1 MSTRLTS
8 LEALARLRQRL
19 RHQEDPRGNRL
30 RICMT
35 GCRAYGAVDLRA
47 ALLEEIRRAGIQDS
61 VEIRETGCHGFCARA
76 PIMAVDP
83 KGWIYQQV
91 RPEDARDIVQE
102 TLLGGRLLER
112 LVYGDPTSGERFAS
126 LEQIPFYGAQQR
138 RVLGLCGKV
147 DPKRIDHYLTQDGY
161 AALARVLGG
170 MSPEAVIEEVERS
183 GLRGRGGAGFP
194 TGKKW
199 RFTRQSHAEPKYLIC
214 NADEGDPGA
223 FMDRAVLE
231 GDPHSVLEGMLIG
244 AYAMGARE
252 GFVYVR
258 AEYPI
263 AVEHLQVAV
272 SQAQELGLLGE
283 GILGSDFSFQV
294 HIKQGA
300 GAFVCGEETALI
312 ASIEGRRGMPRARPP
327 FPAQAGLWGKPTC
340 INNVETLANVRSI
353 LLEGAQAYAAVGTES
368 SKGTKIFSLAGKVN
382 NTGLVEVPI
391 GITMREVIF
400 QVGGGIPKGRRFKA
414 VQMGGPS
421 GGCVP
426 ARHLDLPVDY
436 ESLQSVG
443 SIMGSGGMVVMDENN
458 CMVDIARF
466 FLSFTQSESCGKC
479 APCRLGTTQMLSILD
494 RITRGEGRP
503 RDLHRLIEIGTIV
516 KRSSLCGLG
525 QTCANPVLTT
535 IAHFREEYEAHI
547 QERRCPAASC
557 ERMIISACQH
567 ACPAGIDVPSYV
579 GFIAQGRFA
588 EAAELIRERNPFP
601 SICGRICHH
610 PCETKCRR
618 GELDEPVSIRALKKF
633 AADWYFEHVQK
644 DPEPFP
650 LRYAQK
656 VAVVGA
662 GPAGLTCA
670 FFLRKMGYPVVVFE
684 ALPVGGG
691 MMGVAIPD
699 FRLPKEVIQREIR
712 YIEARGVEIR
722 YNSPVTTQRSV
733 EDLLKEGFQ
742 AVFIAAGAQRSQIIG
757 IPGEL
762 EGIDGLHYGLRFLRD
777 VKVGKKV
784 DVGSKVAVIGGGNTA
799 LDAARTARRLG
810 AREVQIY
817 YRRALDEMPVS
828 QRELREAMEEGVRIH
843 CLVSPTRIVHEN
855 WKVKGIECVRMRQT
869 QADES
874 GRRRPVPIEG
884 SEFFAEADTV
894 IPAVGQAPDLSFLME
909 DTRLERVRW
918 GALRVNPNTLATNV
932 PGIFAGGDLVTG
944 PTSVIQAIGSGRRA
958 ALAIEKYL
966 KGDPTRVEIRDEK
979 CVEETGAPQPP
990 QEAASRGRTEVPM
1003 LAPGERLRGFVEV
1016 EMGYSEE
1023 EAMEEA
1029 RRCLRCDREKALGRP
1044 W

>member
-1 MSTRLTS
+1 MSALKS
-8 LEALARLRQRL
+8 LEALEGLRQELLQNEPPKKSRLRV
-19 RHQEDPRGNRL
+19 
-30 RICMT
+30 CMT
-35 GCRAYGAVDLRA
+35 GCRAYGALQLRE
-47 ALLEEIRRAGIQDS
+47 ALAEELQKAGLRDS
-61 VEIRETGCHGFCARA
+61 VEIRETGCQGFCARA
-76 PIMAVDP
+76 PVMVVDP
-83 KGWIYQQV
+83 QGWFYQQV
-91 RPEDARDIVQE
+91 RPEDAKQIVEE
-102 TLLGGRLLER
+102 TLLGGRLLDR
-112 LVYGDPTSGERFAS
+112 LVYGDPVSGERFAS
-126 LEQIPFYGAQQR
+126 LGQIPFYRSQQR
-138 RVLGLCGKV
+138 KVLGLCGLV
-147 DPKRIDHYLTQDGY
+147 DPKSIESYLIQDGY
-161 AALARVLGG
+161 SALAKVLRE
-170 MSPEAVIEEVERS
+170 MSPEAVIEEVERA

-194 TGKKW
+194 TGRKW
-199 RFTRQSHAEPKYLIC
+199 RFTRQSPGEPKYIVC

-252 GFVYVR
+252 GFIYVR

-263 AVEHLQVAV
+263 AVEHLQTAV
-272 SQAQELGLLGE
+272 SQARELGLLGE

-294 HIKQGA
+294 HIKEGA

-340 INNVETLANVRSI
+340 INNVETFANIRTI
-353 LLEGAQAYAAVGTES
+353 ILEGSQSYASVGTES
-368 SKGTKIFSLAGKVN
+368 SKGTKVFSLAGKVN

-391 GITMREVIF
+391 GISMREIIY
-400 QVGGGIPKGRRFKA
+400 QVGGGIPKGRKFKA

-458 CMVDIARF
+458 CVVDIARF

-479 APCRLGTTQMLSILD
+479 APCRLGTTQMLSILN

-503 RDLHRLIEIGTIV
+503 KDLNRLIEIGTV
-516 KRSSLCGLG
+516 VRRSSLCGLG

-535 IAHFREEYEAHI
+535 IEHFRGEYEAHI
-547 QERRCPAASC
+547 QEGRCPAASC
-557 ERMIISACQH
+557 EQMIISACQH
-567 ACPAGIDVPSYV
+567 ACPAGIDVPNYV
-579 GFIAQGRFA
+579 GFIAEGRFA

-618 GELDEPVSIRALKKF
+618 GELDEPVAIRALKKF
-633 AADWYFEHVQK
+633 AADWYYEHAPK
-644 DPEPFP
+644 EPEPFP
-650 LRYAQK
+650 LRHTER

-670 FFLRKMGYPVVVFE
+670 FFLRKMGYPVVVLE

-699 FRLPKEVIQREIR
+699 FRLPKEVIRREIR

-742 AVFIAAGAQRSQIIG
+742 AVFIAAGAQRSQLIG

-784 DVGSKVAVIGGGNTA
+784 DVGSRVAVIGGGNTA

-810 AREVQIY
+810 AEQVNIY
-817 YRRALDEMPVS
+817 YRRSLEEMPVS
-828 QRELREAMEEGVRIH
+828 RRELREAMEEGIGIN
-843 CLVSPTRIVHEN
+843 CLVSPTRLVHEN
-855 WKVKGIECVRMRQT
+855 WKVKGIECVRMRQAE
-869 QADES
+869 ADES
-874 GRRRPVPIEG
+874 GRRRPLPIEG
-884 SEFFAEADTV
+884 SEFFVEADMV

-909 DTRLERVRW
+909 DTRLERVKW

-944 PTSVIQAIGSGRRA
+944 PTSVIQAIASGRRA
-958 ALAIEKYL
+958 ALAIDKYL
-966 KGDPTRVEIRDEK
+966 RGDPTRVVIRDEK
-979 CVEETGAPQPP
+979 CVEEPQRATQPE
-990 QEAASRGRTEVPM
+990 EAAPAGRVEVPM
-1003 LAPGERLRGFVEV
+1003 LPPGERLSGFMEA
-1016 EMGYSEE
+1016 EGGYSEQ
-1023 EAMEEA
+1023 EAVSEA
-1029 RRCLRCDREKALGRP
+1029 LRCLRCDREKIRDRP
-1044 W
+1044 L